1 MIAFLIRR
9 MVALVLL
16 LFGITFLV
24 FMLMYLA
31 PGDFLDEA
39 RASRDISEQR
49 IEQME
54 QEFGLDKPW
63 YTQYGM
69 WLGNVLRLNF
79 GESWSYK
86 VPVIDL
92 LKQRVPET
100 VILSL
105 TSLAFAWL
113 IAVPLGVLAA
123 IYKDSIFDR
132 LSSLLAYAALSIPE
146 FFLALLAV
154 NFAAASGWFPTGGS
168 TSLVHDFLPFGERVL
183 DRIHHLILPTI
194 VLGMGGV
201 AGMMRIM
208 RANFLDYMR
217 AEFVTTARAK
227 GLRERVV
234 MFHHVLRNAI
244 NPLIT
249 SFGFAFSSLLSG
261 ALLVENVMNYPG
273 LGKLIFEAFMRQDQ
287 YVVLAAV
294 VVGCVMLM
302 LGNLLADILL
312 ASSDPRIRLEDTTTG
327 SHRSVFGGSMPL
339 RDRGVYGFLAAMPI
353 LFVLTAP
360 WEDPGYTESVMGIV
374 QTVLDFLRIA
384 LPWGALVAA
393 VVVLLFLARFLVPGL
408 IRLLP
413 PLCRRPLALT
423 ALLILTLF
431 YTCAL
436 FAPFLAPY
444 RGGDQNLEKGFHPP
458 TALVWQDGRV
468 QVQVYELANPMQIDW
483 QPVPGSTIPLRWF
496 AQGPEYKLFGLIP
509 STTHL
514 FQLDSDD
521 RSQRIYLLG
530 SDELGRDLFSR
541 LLFGAQISLSI
552 GFIGISITFVM
563 GFLVG
568 ALSGYFG
575 GKLDFFAMRFVEFL
589 MAVPGLYLLLAL
601 RSALAPHF
609 ESGQMFIMI
618 VIILAFIGW
627 AGTARVLR
635 GMTLSIANRQFVL
648 AAETMGQG
656 TFRILSKHILPNLT
670 SYLLVAATI
679 SVPGYILGE
688 AALSFLGLGIQ
699 DPSSSWGLMLSQ
711 AQDMKVFM
719 LGLWWMLI
727 PGLTIFLTVVSFNL
741 LGDALRD
748 IVDPKMKV

>member
-9 MVALVLL
+9 IVALTLL
-16 LFGITFLV
+16 LFGITLLV
-24 FMLMYLA
+24 FLLMYLA

-39 RASRDISEQR
+39 RASRDISAER
-49 IEQME
+49 IAQME
-54 QEFGLDKPW
+54 KEFGLNQPW
-63 YTQYGM
+63 YVQFGK
-69 WLGNVLRLNF
+69 WLGNVARLNF

-92 LKQRVPET
+92 LKQRLPET
-100 VILSL
+100 VILAL

-132 LSSLLAYAALSIPE
+132 LSAVLAYAALSIPE
-146 FFLALLAV
+146 FFLAMLAV
-154 NFAAASGWFPTGGS
+154 NFAATTGWFPTGGS
-168 TSLVHDFLPFGERVL
+168 TSLIYDFLPFGGQL
-183 DRIHHLILPTI
+183 FDRIHHLILPTV
-194 VLGMGGV
+194 VLGLGGV

-234 MFHHVLRNAI
+234 MFRHVLRNAI

-249 SFGFAFSSLLSG
+249 AFGFAFSSLLSG

-287 YVVLAAV
+287 YVVMAAV
-294 VVGCVMLM
+294 VVGCVMLT

-312 ASSDPRIRLEDTTTG
+312 AWSDPRIRLEDTTTT
-327 SHRSVFGGSMPL
+327 SHR
-339 RDRGVYGFLAAMPI
+339 R
-353 LFVLTAP
+353 
-360 WEDPGYTESVMGIV
+360 
-374 QTVLDFLRIA
+374 VLDGTPMRTRLA
-384 LPWGALVAA
+384 WTALVAVPVLVALLAPWNDAGFTSA
-393 VVVLLFLARFLVPGL
+393 VLANLRTPLIWITLGGAAIVLLFLARYLIPAM

-413 PLCRRPLALT
+413 ALFRRPLALG
-423 ALLILTLF
+423 AFLVLAVF
-431 YTCAL
+431 YAGAI

-444 RGGDQNLEKGFHPP
+444 RSGEQNLEKGYHPP
-458 TALVWQDGRV
+458 TALVWRDGTL
-468 QVQVYELANPMQIDW
+468 QAQVYELVDPLQLEW
-483 QPVPGSTIPLRWF
+483 RPVEGETIPLRWF
-496 AQGPEYKLFGLIP
+496 AKGPEYRLFGMIP
-509 STTHL
+509 TTCHL
-514 FQLDSDD
+514 FQPDTDD
-521 RSQRIYLLG
+521 PSQRVYLLG
-530 SDELGRDLFSR
+530 SDELGRDIFSR

-575 GKLDFFAMRFVEFL
+575 GKIDFFAMRCVEFL
-589 MAVPGLYLLLAL
+589 MAIPGLYLLLAL
-601 RSALAPHF
+601 RSALSPHF
-609 ESGQMFIMI
+609 ESGQMFILI
-618 VIILAFIGW
+618 VIILSFIGW

-648 AAETMGQG
+648 AAETMGQS
-656 TFRILSKHILPNLT
+656 TFRILSKHILPSLT

-699 DPSSSWGLMLSQ
+699 DPSASWGLMLSQ

-719 LGLWWMLI
+719 LNLWWMLI
-727 PGLTIFLTVVSFNL
+727 PGVAIFLTVVSFNL

>member
-16 LFGITFLV
+16 LLGITLLV

-39 RASRDISEQR
+39 RASRDISAER

-54 QEFGLDKPW
+54 REFGLDRPW

-69 WLGNVLRLNF
+69 WLGNVVRLNF

-105 TSLAFAWL
+105 TSLAFAWI

-132 LSSLLAYAALSIPE
+132 ISSLLAYAALSIPE

-168 TSLVHDFLPFGERVL
+168 TSLMHDFLPFGERL
-183 DRIHHLILPTI
+183 WDRIHHLILPTI

-227 GLRERVV
+227 GLRERIV
-234 MFHHVLRNAI
+234 MFRHVLRNAI

-249 SFGFAFSSLLSG
+249 AFGFAFSSLLSG

-312 ASSDPRIRLEDTTTG
+312 AWSDPRIRLEDTSSG
-327 SHRSVFGGSMPL
+327 SHRSVFGGISWGT
-339 RDRGVYGFLAAMPI
+339 RAAYT
-353 LFVLTAP
+353 VLIAIPVMTALLAP
-360 WEDPGYTESVMGIV
+360 WEDPDYTAA
-374 QTVLDFLRIA
+374 VLTILRTTLIWIA
-384 LPWGALVAA
+384 LSGAL
-393 VVVLLFLARFLVPGL
+393 VVLLFLARYLVPGM

-413 PLCRRPLALT
+413 PLCRRPLAFS
-423 ALLILTLF
+423 ALLILAVF
-431 YTCAL
+431 YTAAI

-444 RGGDQNLEKGFHPP
+444 RGGEQNLQKGFHPP
-458 TALVWQDGRV
+458 TALTWQDGGIHV
-468 QVQVYELANPMQIDW
+468 KVYELVNPLQLEW
-483 QPVPGSTIPLRWF
+483 QPIEGETIPLRWF
-496 AQGPEYKLFGLIP
+496 AKGPEYRLFGLIP
-509 STTHL
+509 TDRHL

-521 RSQRIYLLG
+521 RSQRVYLLG
-530 SDELGRDLFSR
+530 SDELGRDVFSR

-575 GKLDFFAMRFVEFL
+575 GKLDFMAMRFVEFL

-609 ESGQMFIMI
+609 ESGQMFILI

-699 DPSSSWGLMLSQ
+699 DPASSWGLMLSQ